1 MTPVLAE
8 SYAWCTRLTRRRARN
23 FYYGFA
29 LLPKPKRDAIC
40 AIYAFMRYCDDLSD
54 EPGMGG
60 GRGREMMSHWRR
72 QLEEALAGRAGD
84 HALWP
89 AFLDVVERYRIP
101 HRYFFEMIEGVSFDL
116 EPHRF
121 TTFDDLYKYC
131 YRVASV
137 AGLTAVHIFGF
148 DSVDALPLAEKC
160 GIAFQLTNI
169 LRDVREDS
177 ARGRIYFPLDDMD
190 RHGVT
195 PDEVLRAART
205 DGLVQLM
212 RYEAGRARAYYAEA
226 TPLVKMVHPESRA
239 SLWALIEIYRRVL
252 DRIEASNYNVFSGRI
267 RLPASEKCWIV
278 VRSFL
283 RRHV

>member
-1 MTPVLAE
+1 
-8 SYAWCTRLTRRRARN
+8 
-23 FYYGFA
+23 
-29 LLPKPKRDAIC
+29 
-40 AIYAFMRYCDDLSD
+40 
-54 EPGMGG
+54 
-60 GRGREMMSHWRR
+60 
-72 QLEEALAGRAGD
+72 
-84 HALWP
+84 
-89 AFLDVVERYRIP
+89 
-101 HRYFFEMIEGVSFDL
+101 MIEGVSFDL

-121 TTFDDLYKYC
+121 TTFDDLYQYC

-148 DSVDALPLAEKC
+148 DSADALPLAEKC

-177 ARGRIYFPLDDMD
+177 ARGRIYFPLDDMN

-226 TPLVKMVHPESRA
+226 TPLVKMVYPESRA

-252 DRIEASNYNVFSGRI
+252 DRIEDSNYDVFAGRI
-267 RLPASEKCWIV
+267 RLPAPEKYWIV
-278 VRSFL
+278 ARSLL